1 LAEQAFEVVEHT
13 ADIGIRVR
21 ATDLP
26 NLFVTAAQG
35 LTSLITEPATVNPT
49 ETREIRLEAE
59 DRESL
64 LVEWLNELIYLTEA
78 QGIVF
83 AQYEIDE
90 MSDTTLSGRA
100 SGEPID
106 IKKHAPKIH
115 VKACTYHELKV
126 EKTAFGWFAQVIF
139 DI

>member
-1 LAEQAFEVVEHT
+1 VEHT
-13 ADIGIRVR
+13 ADVGIRVR
-21 ATDLP
+21 GADLP
-26 NLFVTAAQG
+26 ELFVNAATG
-35 LTSLITEPATVNPT
+35 LTSLIAEPAKINPT
-49 ETREIRLEAE
+49 ETREIKLEAE

-78 QGIVF
+78 DGIIF
-83 AQYEIDE
+83 AEYQIDQ

-100 SGEPID
+100 FGEPID
-106 IKKHAPKIH
+106 IEKHDLNLH

-139 DI
+139 DV